1 MSEQKQKST
10 FIMPLLI
17 FFGFIIFCAAEIV
30 LLGLLY
36 DWLDLSK
43 DSSTIVGFTI
53 LLIILTVIFQFIESI
68 SKGAKIFIFFSNII
82 AWPTVL
88 LWNFID
94 EHKSTHDSHYLVYI
108 GILLILLG
116 LVNLVRSSKGE
127 GLKDEIKKENAN
139 ALLIIGFFLIFFW
152 NGFKNFYLDG
162 SFKALIGILL
172 YGYIICVFPLFVQ
185 KKINRNAI
193 IKNNSFKFYYFLIWY
208 LVGTWILLEF
218 LFQAIFHNGFFL
230 DPHIV
235 DRSTN
240 SIIGNSK
247 LNPIEQSLSFF
258 LWIAIPSTLFSLGGT
273 VFVICSIFFS
283 TENKGNDFFQKI
295 KFAYLHFLE
304 MEDKEK

>member
-36 DWLDLSK
+36 DYLYLSN
-43 DSSTIVGFTI
+43 DSSAMLGFTI
-53 LLIILTVIFQFIESI
+53 LLIILTVIFCFIKSI
-68 SKGAKIFIFFSNII
+68 STGAKIFICYSNII

-139 ALLIIGFFLIFFW
+139 ALLIIGFFLIFYW

-162 SFKALIGILL
+162 SFKEFIGIISILL
-172 YGYIICVFPLFVQ
+172 YGCIICVFPLFVQ

-218 LFQAIFHNGFFL
+218 LFQAIFHSGFFL
-230 DPHIV
+230 DPHI
-235 DRSTN
+235 DQR
-240 SIIGNSK
+240 
-247 LNPIEQSLSFF
+247 LSFF
-258 LWIAIPSTLFSLGGT
+258 LVDCYS
-273 VFVICSIFFS
+273 
-283 TENKGNDFFQKI
+283 
-295 KFAYLHFLE
+295 
-304 MEDKEK
+304 